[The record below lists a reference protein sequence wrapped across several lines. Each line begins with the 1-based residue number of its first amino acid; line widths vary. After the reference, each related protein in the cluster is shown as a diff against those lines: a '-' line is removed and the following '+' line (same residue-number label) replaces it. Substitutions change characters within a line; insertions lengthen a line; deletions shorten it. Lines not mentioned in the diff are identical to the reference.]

1 MKKLPIIILFLST
14 ILFACSKDEEIPDP
28 VDPVKPEPET
38 LEEKIREAAWETKE
52 ISEEIVWKYYQF
64 DDIFSSTQSI
74 TVFEVDLDSES
85 LDIQIPYVE
94 SGFIKTSDAGWSV
107 GATAAINGS
116 FFDTKNGGSTTFLK
130 TEGRIVTATRSGF
143 TPYRENAGF
152 AMDATGEVSIIAK
165 PAGGWAS
172 LDQYTDLMASG
183 PLLLLNGEEV
193 EQADQAFNNNRH
205 PRTAVGVTADN
216 ELIAVVVDGRN
227 SEAHG
232 MSIGELA
239 EVMKALGCVEAMNL
253 DGGGSSTAWVKT
265 HGVVNYPSDNKLFDH
280 EGERGVATALTFILD

>member
-1 MKKLPIIILFLST
+1 MKKLPILLLFLTT
-14 ILFACSKDEEIPDP
+14 ILLACSKDENIPDP
-28 VDPVKPEPET
+28 VDPVIPEPKS
-38 LEEKIREAAWETKE
+38 LEEKIQEAAWETRE
-52 ISEEIVWKYYQF
+52 VSEEITWRYFQF

-74 TVFEVDLDSES
+74 TVFEVDLDSET
-85 LDIQIPYVE
+85 LGIQIPYVE

-116 FFDTKNGGSTTFLK
+116 FFDTKIGGSTTFLK
-130 TEGRIVTATRSGF
+130 TDGRIVTTTRSGF

-152 AMDATGEVSIIAK
+152 AMDATGEVSIISK

-172 LDQYTDLMASG
+172 LEQYTDLMASG
-183 PLLLLNGEEV
+183 PLLLLDGEQV
-193 EQADQAFNNNRH
+193 EQADQAFNKNRH

-216 ELIAVVVDGRN
+216 TLIAVVVDGRN

-265 HGVVNYPSDNKLFDH
+265 HGVVNFPSDNETFDH
-280 EGERGVATALTFILD
+280 AGERGVATALTFILE